1 MPDDNLTR
9 DPWGLDWG
17 WERDSECTE
26 EPEATVFKNGICTR
40 DTKMFSFGSHRVLA
54 RKLDSKLTSSLYLFL
69 LALAETAQGTSAEGH
84 RISSRPIGDIPTN

>member
-1 MPDDNLTR
+1 
-9 DPWGLDWG
+9 
-17 WERDSECTE
+17 
-26 EPEATVFKNGICTR
+26 
-40 DTKMFSFGSHRVLA
+40 MFSFGSHRVLA